1 MFKRVVSIALLA
13 ALVVVSGA
21 SAQGKF
27 PTKPIKIIV
36 PWAAGGGT
44 DAVARA
50 LARSG
55 EKYFGVP
62 VVVENKPGG
71 SGAVGLADVV
81 QSAPD
86 GYTLAILPVELGFMD
101 KTGVYPFGFKDF
113 TPIMNLNTD
122 PAALT
127 VKLGKFKSVE
137 EFVAYAKANP
147 GKLKVGHS
155 GTGLLWHLAAAVF
168 AKEAGIKLTY
178 VPFDG
183 AAPAIAALIGNQ
195 IDAVTVSGAEVQAQV
210 KGGELA
216 MLACMGDKR
225 LANFPEVKTLMEMG
239 YNVNV
244 STFRGLGGP
253 KGLPADRVKILHDG
267 FKKMMEEPEF
277 ISTLQKMGLG
287 IDYRSTADYKKLAD
301 DTAAALEPVLTEL
314 GLLRKK

>member
-1 MFKRVVSIALLA
+1 MRKRILGIVVLMSMIFTL
-13 ALVVVSGA
+13 GA
-21 SAQGKF
+21 FAQGKF

-36 PWAAGGGT
+36 PWDAGGGT

-55 EKYFGVP
+55 EKYLGVP

-71 SGAVGLADVV
+71 SGAVGLAEVV
-81 QSAPD
+81 QAAPD

-127 VKLGKFKSVE
+127 VKTGKFKSVA
-137 EFVAYAKANP
+137 EFVAYGKANP
-147 GKLKVGHS
+147 GKLKVGNS

-168 AKEAGIKLTY
+168 AKEAGISLTY
-178 VPFDG
+178 VPFSG
-183 AAPAIAALIGNQ
+183 AAPAIAALLGNQ
-195 IDAVTVSGAEVQAQV
+195 IDAVSVSGAEVQSQV
-210 KGGELA
+210 KAGELT

-225 LANFPEVKTLMEMG
+225 LANFPEVPTLMELG
-239 YNVNV
+239 YNVNIN
-244 STFRGLGGP
+244 TFRGIGGP
-253 KGLPADRVKILHDG
+253 KGLPADRVKILHDA
-267 FKKMMEEPEF
+267 FKKMMEEQEF
-277 ISTLQKMGLG
+277 VQTLTKMGLG

-301 DTAAALEPVLTEL
+301 DTAATLAPILTEL
-314 GLLRKK
+314 GLLRNK

>member
-1 MFKRVVSIALLA
+1 MRRRIVGIIVLMAMVCAF
-13 ALVVVSGA
+13 GA
-21 SAQGKF
+21 FAQGKF

-36 PWAAGGGT
+36 PWNAGGGT

-55 EKYFGVP
+55 EKYLGVP

-71 SGAVGLADVV
+71 SGAVGLAEVV
-81 QSAPD
+81 QAAPD

-127 VKLGKFKSVE
+127 VKTGKFKSVA

-168 AKEAGIKLTY
+168 SKEAGITLTY

-195 IDAVTVSGAEVQAQV
+195 IDAVTVSGAEVQSQV
-210 KGGELA
+210 KAGELT

-225 LANFPEVKTLMEMG
+225 LANFPEVPTLMEQG
-239 YNVNV
+239 YNVNI
-244 STFRGLGGP
+244 STFRGIGGP
-253 KGLPADRVKILHDG
+253 KGMSADRVKILHDA
-267 FKKMMEEPEF
+267 FKKMMEEPDF
-277 ISTLQKMGLG
+277 VQTLTKMGLG

-301 DTAAALEPVLTEL
+301 DTAAALAPILTEL

>member
-1 MFKRVVSIALLA
+1 MHKRIFGIILLMSF
-13 ALVVVSGA
+13 LVAMGI
-21 SAQGKF
+21 SAQAKF

-36 PWAAGGGT
+36 PWNAGGGT

-55 EKYFGVP
+55 EKYLGVP

-71 SGAVGLADVV
+71 SGAVGLAEVV
-81 QSAPD
+81 QAAPD

-127 VKLGKFKSVE
+127 VKAGRFKSVQ
-137 EFVAYAKANP
+137 EFIAYAKANP

-168 AKEAGIKLTY
+168 AKEAGITLTY

-195 IDAVTVSGAEVQAQV
+195 IDAVTVSGAEVQSQV
-210 KGGELA
+210 KAGELT

-225 LANFPEVKTLMEMG
+225 LANFPQIPTLMEIG
-239 YNVNV
+239 YKVNI
-244 STFRGLGGP
+244 STFRGIGGP
-253 KGLPADRVKILHDG
+253 KGLPADRVTILHDA

-277 ISTLQKMGLG
+277 IETLNKMGLG

>member
-1 MFKRVVSIALLA
+1 MRRRILGIIALMSM
-13 ALVVVSGA
+13 VVTLGA
-21 SAQGKF
+21 FAQGKF

-36 PWAAGGGT
+36 PWDAGGGT

-55 EKYFGVP
+55 EKYLGVP

-71 SGAVGLADVV
+71 SGAVGLAEVV

-113 TPIMNLNTD
+113 TPIMNINTD

-127 VKLGKFKSVE
+127 VKTGKFKNVA

-147 GKLKVGHS
+147 GKLKVGNS

-168 AKEAGIKLTY
+168 SKEAGISLTY
-178 VPFDG
+178 VPFSG

-195 IDAVTVSGAEVQAQV
+195 IDAVSVSGAEVQAQV
-210 KGGELA
+210 KGGDLT

-225 LANFPEVKTLMEMG
+225 LANFPEVPTLMELG
-239 YNVNV
+239 YNVNIN
-244 STFRGLGGP
+244 TFRGIGGP
-253 KGLPADRVKILHDG
+253 KGLPADRVKILADA
-267 FKKMMEEPEF
+267 FKKMMEEPDF
-277 ISTLQKMGLG
+277 VSTLGKMGLG

-301 DTAAALEPVLTEL
+301 ETAATLAPILTEL
-314 GLLRKK
+314 GLLRK

>member
-1 MFKRVVSIALLA
+1 MRKIIGIAVLVCMVA
-13 ALVVVSGA
+13 AIGVGA
-21 SAQGKF
+21 QARF
-27 PTKPIKIIV
+27 PTKAIKIIV
-36 PWAAGGGT
+36 PWNAGGGT

-55 EKYFGVP
+55 EKHLGVP
-62 VVVENKPGG
+62 VVVENRPGG
-71 SGAVGLADVV
+71 SGAVGLAEVV

-127 VKLGKFKSVE
+127 VKAGRFKTVA
-137 EFVAYAKANP
+137 EFVAFAKANP

-155 GTGLLWHLAAAVF
+155 GTGLLWHLAAATF
-168 AKEAGIKLTY
+168 AKEAGISLTY

-210 KGGELA
+210 KAGELS

-225 LANFPEVKTLMEMG
+225 LANFPEITTMQELG
-239 YNVNV
+239 INVNV

-253 KGLPADRVKILHDG
+253 RGLPADRTKILHDG
-267 FKKMMEEPEF
+267 FKKMMEEADF
-277 ISTLQKMGLG
+277 VSTLQKMGLG
-287 IDYRSTADYKKLAD
+287 IDYRSTADYKVLAD
-301 DTAAALEPVLTEL
+301 GTAATLEPVLTEL

>member
-1 MFKRVVSIALLA
+1 MRKCIAGIIVLMSMIFTL
-13 ALVVVSGA
+13 GA
-21 SAQGKF
+21 FAQGKF

-36 PWAAGGGT
+36 PWNAGGGT

-55 EKYFGVP
+55 EKYLGVP

-71 SGAVGLADVV
+71 SGAVGLAEVV
-81 QSAPD
+81 QAAPD

-127 VKLGKFKSVE
+127 VKSGKFKSVAD
-137 EFVAYAKANP
+137 FVAYAKANP

-168 AKEAGIKLTY
+168 AKEAGISLTY

-210 KGGELA
+210 KAGELT

-225 LANFPEVKTLMEMG
+225 LANFPEIPTLMELG

-244 STFRGLGGP
+244 STFRGIGGP
-253 KGLPADRVKILHDG
+253 KGLPADRVKILHDA
-267 FKKMMEEPEF
+267 FKKMMEEPDF
-277 ISTLQKMGLG
+277 VQTLAKMGFG

-301 DTAAALEPVLTEL
+301 DTAATLAPILTEL
-314 GLLRKK
+314 GLLRNK